1 MLDRDLAKLYGV
13 ENKRLNEAVRRNKN
27 RFPEDFMFQLNTD
40 EYENLKSQFATS
52 SWGWIRKLPYVFTEH
67 GILMLSSVLRSEQ
80 AVQVNI
86 SIIRVF
92 NHLRKMLESNQVMM
106 QALEN
111 IEKRVVDNSSD
122 IQELR
127 FELRK
132 ILRSELDEE
141 RMIWFKFE

>member
-1 MLDRDLAKLYGV
+1 M
-13 ENKRLNEAVRRNKN
+13 
-27 RFPEDFMFQLNTD
+27 
-40 EYENLKSQFATS
+40 
-52 SWGWIRKLPYVFTEH
+52 FTEH

-141 RMIWFKFE
+141 RMI